1 VRTAKAKLRG
11 ASKVGFAVVG
21 LGTIAR
27 VAILPA
33 FANSKRARLIALVS
47 RDEDKAT
54 RLARQFH
61 APHTY
66 GLRGIS
72 ACLANPAVQA
82 VYIATPQGEHAAPA
96 IAAARAGKHV
106 LCEKPLAATFE
117 QASRI
122 VRTCRQDKVMLM
134 TAYRKYYEPATRY
147 VKRLVEEGALGRLD
161 VIHTA
166 FSELYRPAHSPAWL
180 IDKKLSGGGPLTDL
194 GVYCINTGRWL
205 AGEQPVEASARE
217 WRHNKRR
224 FRSVEEGVAFSLHF
238 PSGLVMQAATTY
250 SAAISSFLYVQGE
263 KGWLSLS
270 PAFTFEDARRL
281 TGKIGGR
288 TIDRAFPVLDEF
300 ALELDAFARAIQT
313 GIPVEPDGEQG
324 KIDVA
329 IIRAVYESARN
340 GKMVR
345 IRYT

>member
-1 VRTAKAKLRG
+1 VRTAKAKLR
-11 ASKVGFAVVG
+11 ASGKVGFAVVG

-33 FANSKRARLIALVS
+33 FANSKRAKLIAVVS
-47 RDEDKAT
+47 REKEKAA
-54 RLARQFH
+54 RLAREFGASH
-61 APHTY
+61 AYSLPNY
-66 GLRGIS
+66 S
-72 ACLANPAVQA
+72 ECLGNDKIQA
-82 VYIATPQGEHAAPA
+82 VYIATPQGEHAPRAT
-96 IAAARAGKHV
+96 AAARAGKHV

-117 QASRI
+117 QASRM
-122 VRTCRQDKVMLM
+122 VRACRQHKVMLM
-134 TAYRKYYEPATRY
+134 TAYRKYFEPASRY
-147 VKRLVEEGALGRLD
+147 MKRLIAEGALGRLD

-166 FSELYRPAHSPAWL
+166 FSELYRPQHSPAWL
-180 IDKKLSGGGPLTDL
+180 INKKLSGGGPLTDL

-217 WRHNKRR
+217 WRHNKKR

-288 TIDRAFPVLDEF
+288 TIDRTFPVLDEF